1 MTALRACRE
10 GWVEVDLDGERW
22 RVIPAQAVHRAAL
35 AVGKPLD
42 RSRARTVGRELRR
55 QQALD
60 LALRTL
66 GRRDH
71 TTAELEQRLSQ
82 RGVTPAD
89 RDRTLAVLDRAGL
102 VSDARFAAARA
113 AQLAERGSGDLL
125 IADDLERRGVAPDVL
140 ADVLEAL
147 EPEAD
152 RAARIVAA
160 RGASVRT
167 LRMLGAKGFSEAAL
181 EPFVAHL
188 DDGTLG
194 YESFI

>member
-1 MTALRACRE
+1 M
-10 GWVEVDLDGERW
+10 V
-22 RVIPAQAVHRAAL
+22 PAEAVHRAGL
-35 AVGKPLD
+35 AVGIPLD

-55 QQALD
+55 HEALE
-60 LALRTL
+60 LAAPLTRTS
-66 GRRDH
+66 RSHDH
-71 TTAELEQRLSQ
+71 GARAAAVAA
-82 RGVTPAD
+82 GCPPAD

-102 VSDARFAAARA
+102 VDDARFAAARA

-125 IADDLERRGVAPDVL
+125 IADDLERRGVAADVL

-188 DDGTLG
+188 EDGTLG